1 MNKFELGSAPK
12 EKSGLSTE
20 RESGAM
26 NPQTLEPLIEQS
38 EVAFLVTDRNILE
51 MLDGNASSEKFT
63 LDALRDAVKD
73 IPLGTSASNKARLDV
88 ARAVF
93 LRRALLIDEKLKSA
107 REELGEVP
115 ANSYSA
121 EDTSAQY
128 QRIIDNRTAEIT
140 EMAENLY
147 L

>member
-1 MNKFELGSAPK
+1 MNGFESGGVPK
-12 EKSGLSTE
+12 EKAGLSTE

-26 NPQTLEPLIEQS
+26 NPQTLESLIEQS
-38 EVAFLVTDRNILE
+38 EAAFLVTDRNVLE
-51 MLDGNASSEKFT
+51 MLDGNHSSEKFT
-63 LDALRDAVKD
+63 LDALRDAVRD
-73 IPLGTSASNKARLDV
+73 IPLGTSASNKARLEV

-93 LRRALLIDEKLKSA
+93 LKRALLIDEKLKTA

-121 EDTSAQY
+121 EDTSARY
-128 QRIIDNRTAEIT
+128 QQIINDRTAEIT
-140 EMAENLY
+140 EMAGNLY